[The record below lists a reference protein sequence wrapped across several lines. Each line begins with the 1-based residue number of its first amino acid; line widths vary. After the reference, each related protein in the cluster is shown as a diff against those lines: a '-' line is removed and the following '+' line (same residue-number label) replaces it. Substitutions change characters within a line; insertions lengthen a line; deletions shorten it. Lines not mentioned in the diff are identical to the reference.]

1 MGHVKFLGLVCL
13 YLTRCRSL
21 LPFRATDSAYC
32 QFLPSIFRLPLGLAY
47 DFGSNFTRLSQNVS
61 CSAVRAQALYCRDVD
76 AVLSLLHCTVDN
88 WLESPD
94 NALSSANLCLATL
107 SQSSNRQS
115 KFRAITTSVRPPNF
129 YIHYNPNHK
138 FQPGLFK
145 RKRFGSKG
153 IHSCLGLILH
163 NITFNINQSN
173 LSHKNLS

>member
-1 MGHVKFLGLVCL
+1 MGHVKFLVLVCL

-32 QFLPSIFRLPLGLAY
+32 QYLPSIFHLSLGLAY
-47 DFGSNFTRLSQNVS
+47 DFGSNFMRLSQNVS
-61 CSAVRAQALYCRDVD
+61 WSAVRAQALYCRDVD

-107 SQSSNRQS
+107 SQSSKR
-115 KFRAITTSVRPPNF
+115 
-129 YIHYNPNHK
+129 HYNPNHK

-153 IHSCLGLILH
+153 IHSCLGSILH
-163 NITFNINQSN
+163 NITFNIYQSN
-173 LSHKNLS
+173 LSHKNLSQLYRECVV